1 MKWLNVPTAEK
12 QRGDEVRL
20 KQNLDTD
27 LVVQRRNPGAALAEH
42 ENETKKTADTR
53 NALGTVSQIAGQDMI
68 VLVVMIK
75 H

>member
-1 MKWLNVPTAEK
+1 MKWLNVPTVEK
-12 QRGDEVRL
+12 QLGDEVRL

-27 LVVQRRNPGAALAEH
+27 LAVQRRNLGVALAEH

-53 NALGTVSQIAGQDMI
+53 NALGTVSQIAVQDMI